1 MYSVG
6 LITFHA
12 SYNFGSVMQA
22 WATQQIVSEM
32 GYDCEIINFRTK
44 IQKDKYSVF
53 PIKMGYKQI
62 LRNIIQIPRI
72 GEKYRSNK
80 KYEQFIQRK
89 LVISEEYSTVK
100 DLKASKKYDIY
111 LAGSDQIWGYHIPE
125 FDYSEID
132 VRGIY
137 YLDFIDGYKISYASS
152 TGTATS
158 ELLQP
163 YAEYLKKFS
172 HLSVRE
178 SMGQQVIEKII
189 GEKPSVVLDP
199 TYLLSS
205 RKWYEIAN
213 NISRK
218 YKSKYVLIYSLQ
230 GMKKARKWKEIIKK
244 LPSDIKI
251 ITVVPFSPITGKKII
266 NRADAGPVEILS
278 LFANAEYVYTDTFHG
293 MSFAIHFRKPFT
305 IFEDKD
311 ADYRKRNIMDMFSLR
326 DRETNLID
334 SAVGMFSKPID
345 YDSRENMI
353 RNKVLESM
361 DYLKNALGDY
371 EKIRETNS

>member
-12 SYNFGSVMQA
+12 SHNFGSVMQA
-22 WATQQIVSEM
+22 WATQKIVSEM

-62 LRNIIQIPRI
+62 LRDIVQIPRL

-80 KYEQFIQRK
+80 KYEEFIQNELRLSK
-89 LVISEEYSTVK
+89 EYNTIE
-100 DLKASKKYDIY
+100 DLKVSKKYDIY

-125 FDYSEID
+125 FDYSKID

-137 YLDFIDGYKISYASS
+137 YFNFIDGYKISYASS

-158 ELLQP
+158 ELLQS
-163 YAEYLKKFS
+163 YAEYLRKFS
-172 HLSVRE
+172 HLAVRE
-178 SMGQQVIEKII
+178 NKGQQVI
-189 GEKPSVVLDP
+189 GMLTGQKPSVVLDP
-199 TYLLSS
+199 TYLISS
-205 RKWYEIAN
+205 KKWREIAN
-213 NISRK
+213 NIPRK
-218 YKSKYVLIYSLQ
+218 CEDKYVLIYSLQ
-230 GMKKARKWKEIIKK
+230 GMKKAKKWKELIGQ

-251 ITVVPFSPITGKKII
+251 ITVVPFSPVTGKGIL
-266 NRADAGPVEILS
+266 NRAGAGPIEILS

-293 MSFAIHFRKPFT
+293 MSFAIHFRKSFT
-305 IFEDKD
+305 IFEDTESD
-311 ADYRKRNIMDMFSLR
+311 TRKRNIMTMFSLNG
-326 DRETNLID
+326 RETNLID
-334 SAVGMFSKPID
+334 SAAEMVSSPID

-353 RNKVLESM
+353 RSKVEESL
-361 DYLKNALGDY
+361 DYLRVALGDY
-371 EKIRETNS
+371 EKFRDINS

>member
-22 WATQQIVSEM
+22 WVTQKIVSEM

-62 LRNIIQIPRI
+62 LRDIVQIPWI
-72 GEKYRSNK
+72 GDKYRSNK
-80 KYEQFIQRK
+80 KYEKFIQNK
-89 LVISEEYSTVK
+89 LAISKEYNTVE
-100 DLKASKKYDIY
+100 DLKTAKKYDIY

-125 FDYSEID
+125 FDYSKID

-137 YLDFIDGYKISYASS
+137 YFNFVDGYKISYASS

-158 ELLQP
+158 ELLQS

-172 HLSVRE
+172 HLAVRE
-178 SMGQQVIEKII
+178 SIGQQVI
-189 GEKPSVVLDP
+189 GNLTGQKPSVVLDP
-199 TYLLSS
+199 TYLISS
-205 RKWYEIAN
+205 KAWCEIAN
-213 NISRK
+213 SIPRK
-218 YKSKYVLIYSLQ
+218 YEYKYVLIYSLQ
-230 GMKKARKWKEIIKK
+230 GMKKAKKWKELIGQ
-244 LPSDIKI
+244 LPSYIKI
-251 ITVVPFSPITGKKII
+251 ITVVPFSPVTGKGII
-266 NRADAGPVEILS
+266 NRADAGPIEILS

-305 IFEDKD
+305 IFEDTD
-311 ADYRKRNIMDMFSLR
+311 SDSRKRNIMKIFSLS

-334 SAVGMFSKPID
+334 SAVEMFSSPID
-345 YDSRENMI
+345 YDSKEHLI
-353 RNKVLESM
+353 SSKVVESL

-371 EKIRETNS
+371 EQFRDINS

>member
-22 WATQQIVSEM
+22 WATQKIVSEM

-62 LRNIIQIPRI
+62 LRDIVQIPWI
-72 GEKYRSNK
+72 GDKYRSNK
-80 KYEQFIQRK
+80 KYEKFIQNK
-89 LVISEEYSTVK
+89 LVISKEYNTVE
-100 DLKASKKYDIY
+100 DLKTAKKYDIY

-125 FDYSEID
+125 FDYSKID

-137 YLDFIDGYKISYASS
+137 YFNFVDGYKISYASS

-158 ELLQP
+158 ELLQS
-163 YAEYLKKFS
+163 YVEYLKKFS
-172 HLSVRE
+172 HLAVRE
-178 SMGQQVIEKII
+178 SIGQQVI
-189 GEKPSVVLDP
+189 GNLTGQKPSVVLDP
-199 TYLLSS
+199 TYLISS
-205 RKWYEIAN
+205 KAWCEIAN
-213 NISRK
+213 SIPRK
-218 YKSKYVLIYSLQ
+218 YEDKYVLIYSLQ
-230 GMKKARKWKEIIKK
+230 GMKKAKKWKELIGQ
-244 LPSDIKI
+244 LPSYIKI
-251 ITVVPFSPITGKKII
+251 ITVVPFSPVTGKGII
-266 NRADAGPVEILS
+266 NRADAGPIEILS

-305 IFEDKD
+305 IFEDTD
-311 ADYRKRNIMDMFSLR
+311 SDSRKRNIMKIFSLS

-334 SAVGMFSKPID
+334 SAVEMFSSLID
-345 YDSRENMI
+345 YDSREHLI
-353 RNKVLESM
+353 SSKVVESL

-371 EKIRETNS
+371 EKFRDINS